1 MKFLKSFV
9 RFFSTITTC
18 ILIVCAVNFFL
29 SGSTEIPGDTL
40 FRILLSGF
48 ATALVTAVFYYREIK
63 THKQF
68 LIIIILHY
76 VLLCGIMI
84 GLGVWFG
91 WMDFDLGGIIMMLV
105 SVAAVYALTMLM
117 NYIVAKK
124 DADEIN
130 KMLEQMNRRRK

>member
-9 RFFSTITTC
+9 NFFATITTG

-29 SGSTEIPGDTL
+29 SDSTEIPGDTL
-40 FRILLSGF
+40 FQILISGL
-48 ATALVTAVFYYREIK
+48 ATALITAVFYYKEIK

-68 LIIIILHY
+68 LIILAAHY

-91 WMDFDLGGIIMMLV
+91 WMDFNAAGIIMMLI
-105 SVAAVYALTMLM
+105 SVAVVYGLTILM
-117 NYIVAKK
+117 NYIAAKK

-130 KMLEQMNRRRK
+130 MMLEQMNRRRK

>member
-9 RFFSTITTC
+9 SFFSTITTG
-18 ILIVCAVNFFL
+18 ILIVCAVNFLL
-29 SGSTEIPGDTL
+29 SDSTEIPGDTL
-40 FRILLSGF
+40 FQILLSGF
-48 ATALVTAVFYYREIK
+48 ATSLATVPFYYREITSRK
-63 THKQF
+63 KF
-68 LIIIILHY
+68 LIIIAVHY

-105 SVAAVYALTMLM
+105 SVAVVYALTMLM

>member
-29 SGSTEIPGDTL
+29 SDSTEIPGDTL

-105 SVAAVYALTMLM
+105 SVTVVYALTMLM

>member
-29 SGSTEIPGDTL
+29 SDSTEIPGDTL

-105 SVAAVYALTMLM
+105 SVAVVYALTMLM

-130 KMLEQMNRRRK
+130 KMLEQLNRRRK

>member
-9 RFFSTITTC
+9 GFFSTITTC

-29 SGSTEIPGDTL
+29 SGGTEIPGDTL
-40 FRILLSGF
+40 FQILLSGF

-63 THKQF
+63 TQKQF
-68 LIIIILHY
+68 LIIITLHY

-105 SVAAVYALTMLM
+105 SVAVVYALTMLM

-124 DADEIN
+124 DADDIN
-130 KMLEQMNRRRK
+130 RMLEQMNRRRK

>member
-29 SGSTEIPGDTL
+29 SDSTEIPGDTL

-105 SVAAVYALTMLM
+105 SVAVVYALTMLM

-130 KMLEQMNRRRK
+130 RMLEQMNRRRK

>member
-29 SGSTEIPGDTL
+29 SDSTEIPGDTL

-91 WMDFDLGGIIMMLV
+91 WIDFDLGGIIMMLV
-105 SVAAVYALTMLM
+105 SVAVVYALTMLM

-130 KMLEQMNRRRK
+130 KMLEQLNRRRK